1 MPVASSRDEDA
12 KSDHVRVI
20 IADDDPFARRTVR
33 DTLQDAGIVVI
44 AEASNGHD
52 AVQLAVH
59 YTPDIVL
66 MDVVMP
72 GMDGIAATR
81 KLAERAP
88 TVKVLVLSANDDD
101 EVGMLSLRSGAVG
114 FLPKSVSVASLP
126 RALTAAHNGEAVV
139 SQSLTARLIAAMR
152 NTPVDGVGMRPVR
165 SPLTPREWEVL
176 DLLCMRASTE
186 AIADALVLSHETV
199 RSHIKNILRKL
210 HVGSRQQAVEAARRL
225 RSDIGPPE
233 QQAA

>member
-1 MPVASSRDEDA
+1 MQEVSDHSEDA
-12 KSDHVRVI
+12 GSDHVRVI

-33 DTLQDAGIVVI
+33 DALQNAGIVVI
-44 AEASNGHD
+44 AEAGNGHD
-52 AVQLAVH
+52 AVELAAH
-59 YTPDIVL
+59 YKPDIVL

-72 GMDGIAATR
+72 GMDGITATR

-88 TVKVLVLSANDDD
+88 GVKVLVLSANADD

-114 FLPKSVSVASLP
+114 FVSKAVSVASLP
-126 RALTAAHNGEAVV
+126 RALTAAHHGEAVI
-139 SQSLTARLIAAMR
+139 SRSLTARLIDAMR

-210 HVGSRQQAVEAARRL
+210 HVCSRQQAVDAARRL
-225 RSDIGPPE
+225 RSDLGAHE